1 MSLHEWRVTVIVI
14 FLFLIFHFQGNGPT
28 TGSAVFYG
36 PKTICKTSKKT
47 STKKL
52 IPEVASAV
60 KLEKEVICKLS
71 FTEEEDK
78 AVLNTT
84 RICQGSQIILKNL
97 NRILAN
103 ILYHL
108 NLRHW

>member
-14 FLFLIFHFQGNGPT
+14 FLLSFFFHFQGNGPT
-28 TGSAVFYG
+28 TGSEVFYG
-36 PKTICKTSKKT
+36 PKTTCKTSKKT

-52 IPEVASAV
+52 TPEVASAV
-60 KLEKEVICKLS
+60 KLGKEVICQLS

-84 RICQGSQIILKNL
+84 RSLIKMP
-97 NRILAN
+97 
-103 ILYHL
+103 
-108 NLRHW
+108 

>member
-1 MSLHEWRVTVIVI
+1 MACYRNSH
-14 FLFLIFHFQGNGPT
+14 FFAFFFFHFQGNGPT
-28 TGSAVFYG
+28 TGSEVFYG

-52 IPEVASAV
+52 TPEVASAV
-60 KLEKEVICKLS
+60 KLGKEVICQLS

-84 RICQGSQIILKNL
+84 RSLIKMPEYIKDLKL
-97 NRILAN
+97 F
-103 ILYHL
+103 
-108 NLRHW
+108 

>member
-1 MSLHEWRVTVIVI
+1 MACNCNSHFFCFI
-14 FLFLIFHFQGNGPT
+14 IFHFWGNGPT
-28 TGSAVFYG
+28 TGSALFYG

-60 KLEKEVICKLS
+60 KLGKEVICKLS

-84 RICQGSQIILKNL
+84 RSSIKIPEYVKDLKL
-97 NRILAN
+97 F
-103 ILYHL
+103 
-108 NLRHW
+108 